1 MTGTRFALYAI
12 AHPAFAE
19 RHAYIL
25 NHIAQRSAQKPVVL
39 GVVGR
44 EVLERDPQFPRNPA
58 LSPGQLGCALS
69 HLAAYRHMVEN
80 GVRQAIILEDDA
92 ALPEGFDD
100 LARAVLAEL
109 RAGEVIALHSPTME
123 KNVFSSHASR
133 RFGRSLMVTPLW
145 AGAVRT
151 CLCYAIDIGAAR
163 GILRGNDPVTY
174 VADNFRDFYAH
185 GFVNHLRILSPAAVE
200 VATFESVIG
209 YHAEGSLMQ
218 RLAHVLN
225 RTPGIR
231 HLLRLRRRRL
241 RMSRDRNHVIRPE
254 PSPLMQGNPNY
265 ADE

>member
-1 MTGTRFALYAI
+1 MTGRPFALYAI

-19 RHAYIL
+19 RYNYITR
-25 NHIAQRSAQKPVVL
+25 HIARRSAQKPVIL

-44 EVLERDPQFPRNPA
+44 EVLERDPDFPRNPE

-80 GVRQAIILEDDA
+80 GVQQAIILEDDA

-100 LARAVLAEL
+100 LARAVLGEL

-123 KNVFSSHASR
+123 ENVFSSHAAR
-133 RFGRSLMVTPLW
+133 RFGRSLMVTPVS
-145 AGAVRT
+145 AGAVRS

-163 GILRGNDPVTY
+163 GILRGNDPVNY
-174 VADNFRDFYAH
+174 VADNFCDFYAH
-185 GFVNHLRILSPAAVE
+185 GLVNHLRILSPAAVE
-200 VATFESVIG
+200 VAPFESVIG
-209 YHAEGSLMQ
+209 YHGEGSLMQ
-218 RLAHVLN
+218 RLAYVLN
-225 RTPGIR
+225 RTPGVR
-231 HLLRLRRRRL
+231 HLLRLRRYRL

-254 PSPLMQGNPNY
+254 PSPLMHGNPKY

>member
-1 MTGTRFALYAI
+1 MTGTPFALYAI

-19 RHAYIL
+19 RYNYITR
-25 NHIAQRSAQKPVVL
+25 HIAQRSAQKPVIL

-80 GVRQAIILEDDA
+80 GVQQAIILEDDA

-109 RAGEVIALHSPTME
+109 RAGEVIVFHSPIMTR
-123 KNVFSSHASR
+123 NAYSSHGAR
-133 RFGRSLMVTPLW
+133 RFGQSLLVTPFRPE
-145 AGAVRT
+145 ATRT

-163 GILRGNDPVTY
+163 NLLRGNGSARWL
-174 VADNFRDFYAH
+174 ADSFGDFYAH
-185 GFVNHLRILSPAAVE
+185 GLVNYLRILSPAAVD
-200 VATFESVIG
+200 VAHFESVIG
-209 YHAEGSLMQ
+209 YHGEGSLMQ
-218 RLAHVLN
+218 RLAPILN
-225 RTPGIR
+225 RTPGVR
-231 HLLRLRRRRL
+231 QLLRLRRKHRR
-241 RMSRDRNHVIRPE
+241 MKFDRNHVIRPE
-254 PSPLMQGNPNY
+254 PSPLMHGNPKY